1 MPEPDCFVDVVLA
14 ETHHAA
20 RSAGLDTGLAERL
33 ADAVASRLML
43 RFGGQRIYV
52 RKGETVD
59 PAAVLDAF
67 NGRNYAEL
75 SRRHGVTER
84 RIRQILSDAAFL

>member
-20 RSAGLDTGLAERL
+20 RSAGLEPSLAEHL

-43 RFGGQRIYV
+43 RLGGQSIYV
-52 RKGETVD
+52 RKGERLD
-59 PAAVLDAF
+59 RAAVLDAF
-67 NGRNYAEL
+67 DGRNQREL
-75 SRRHGVTER
+75 ARAHGVTER
-84 RIRQILSDAAFL
+84 RIRQILGGEG